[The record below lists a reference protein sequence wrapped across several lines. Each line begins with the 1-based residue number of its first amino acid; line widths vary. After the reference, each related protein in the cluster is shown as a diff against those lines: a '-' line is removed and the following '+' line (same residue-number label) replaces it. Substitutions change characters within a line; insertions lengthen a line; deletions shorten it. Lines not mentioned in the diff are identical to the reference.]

1 MRAIDL
7 AIKDLMQLVRNRMT
21 AMFLVAMPVIFTL
34 LFGFAFGGFGGGTED
49 PRLPVGFIDGDGSQL
64 SASLRSML
72 ETSSVI
78 RPTVLEGADAEMA
91 QVEKQVRQEDLAAA
105 LVVPAGYGEQM
116 LAGELVPLQV
126 IVDQGSTAGTT
137 AQNEIQAVTAR
148 LAGSVEAARLSTQA
162 YADQVGFADEAARR
176 KFLQDTLDQA
186 ITAWADPPLTVD
198 VRQSGAIASG
208 EQGSQTTS
216 TGFAHAS
223 PSMMVQFAIAGLIG
237 AATILVMERKTG
249 ALRRLLTTAV
259 SRVEIIF
266 GHYLAMVIM
275 ILAQLVILVA
285 FGQIALKVPYLRAPL
300 ATALVMVATALWT
313 ASLGL
318 LIGTLA
324 KSDDQAT
331 IFSLV
336 AMFVLAGIGGAWV
349 PLEFTGKTFQAIGHV
364 LPTAWAMDG
373 FENIV
378 VRGMGLG
385 SVWLPVGIMLAYAV
399 VLFGLAAWRFKFE

>member
-49 PRLPVGFIDGDGSQL
+49 PRLPVGFVDRDGSHL
-64 SASLRSML
+64 STSLLSML
-72 ETSSVI
+72 ETSNVI
-78 RPTVLEGADAEMA
+78 RPAVLEGTDAETA
-91 QVEKQVRQEDLAAA
+91 QTEKLVRQEDLAAA
-105 LVVPAGYGEQM
+105 VVVPAGYGGQM
-116 LAGELVPLQV
+116 LAGNLVPLDV

-137 AQNEIQAVTAR
+137 AQNEIQTVTAR
-148 LAGSVEAARLSTQA
+148 LAGSVEAARLSTQT
-162 YADQVGFADEAARR
+162 YADQVGLADNAARQQ
-176 KFLQDTLDQA
+176 FLQDTLDRA
-186 ITAWADPPLTVD
+186 IAAWADSPLTVD
-198 VRQSGAIASG
+198 LRQSGALAAE
-208 EQGSQTTS
+208 EQGSQVMQS
-216 TGFAHAS
+216 GFAHTS

-237 AATILVMERKTG
+237 AATILVAERKSG

-259 SRVEIIF
+259 SRTEIVL
-266 GHYLAMVIM
+266 GHYLAMVIL

-285 FGQIALKVPYLRAPL
+285 FGQIALNVPYLRAPL
-300 ATALVMVATALWT
+300 ATVLVMGATALWT

-324 KSDDQAT
+324 KSDEQTT

-349 PLEFTGKTFQAIGHV
+349 PLEFTGPTFQAIGHV
-364 LPTAWAMDG
+364 LPSAWAMDG

-378 VRGMGLG
+378 IRGMSLQ
-385 SVWLPVGIMLAYAV
+385 SVLLPVGMMLAYAV
-399 VLFGLAAWRFKFE
+399 ALFALAAWRFKFE